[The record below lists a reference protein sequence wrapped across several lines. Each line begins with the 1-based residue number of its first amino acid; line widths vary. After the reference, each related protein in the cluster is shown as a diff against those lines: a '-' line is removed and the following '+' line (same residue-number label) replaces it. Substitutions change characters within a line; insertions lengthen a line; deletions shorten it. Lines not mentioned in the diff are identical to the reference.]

1 MIRKRL
7 CHKLCVLQF
16 IGFGAILAVIWLGE
30 LLDLPFRLFG
40 AESTPINYVECI
52 YESGIV
58 VVLAVVVMAIT
69 RHLTQKIQVLEG
81 MLAVCAH
88 CKRIRV
94 EEKWVP
100 IEGYIAGHSNATFS
114 HSFCP
119 ECLQL
124 HYSEVIEEESQAAEQ
139 DGRPVSQ
146 TPVK

>member
-7 CHKLCVLQF
+7 CHNLCILQL
-16 IGFGAILAVIWLGE
+16 IGFGAILAVIWLSE
-30 LLDLPFRLFG
+30 VLDLPHRLFE
-40 AESTPINYVECI
+40 APVTPVNYVESL
-52 YESGIV
+52 YESIV
-58 VVLAVVVMAIT
+58 VAVLAAMVMAIT

-94 EEKWVP
+94 DDKWVP
-100 IEGYIAGHSNATFS
+100 IEAYVTGHSCATFS

-119 ECLQL
+119 ECLRL
-124 HYSEVIEEESQAAEQ
+124 HYGEIIEESPRAAEQ

-146 TPVK
+146 TPAK

>member
-7 CHKLCVLQF
+7 CHNLCILQL
-16 IGFGAILAVIWLGE
+16 IGFGTILSVIWLSE
-30 LLDLPFRLFG
+30 LLDLPHELFG
-40 AESTPINYVECI
+40 APSTPVNYVESV

-58 VVLAVVVMAIT
+58 VVLALLVIAIT
-69 RHLTQKIQVLEG
+69 RHLTQKIRVLEG

-94 EEKWVP
+94 EAKWVP

-119 ECLQL
+119 ECLRL
-124 HYSEVIEEESQAAEQ
+124 HYGEMIDESPQSAKG

-146 TPVK
+146 TPAK